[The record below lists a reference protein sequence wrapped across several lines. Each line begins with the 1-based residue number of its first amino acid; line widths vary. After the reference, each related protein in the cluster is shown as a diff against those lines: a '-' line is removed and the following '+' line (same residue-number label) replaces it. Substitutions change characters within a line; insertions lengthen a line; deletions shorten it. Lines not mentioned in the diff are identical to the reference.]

1 MDVVRVHLVSGGVK
15 KQSPLREARKAE
27 TEQKILDA
35 AVRLFLT
42 DGYVATTLADVA
54 AAAGVG
60 ARTVY
65 LRFGTKADLLNR
77 AIDVAIVGDTAEV
90 GVAHRDWHVRAATAP
105 TLEERIRAYA
115 EGARGLMERAAPLIA
130 VAVQAEASE
139 PLIAAAATA
148 GRDATHANI
157 THIWQQLHADGL
169 LDPGVDLDW
178 VIATVGLLGQAET
191 YILMTRTLGWDP
203 AAYQQWMYDT
213 WHHFAVTPSRSAH

>member
-1 MDVVRVHLVSGGVK
+1 MGDGVK

-65 LRFGTKADLLNR
+65 LRFGTKAELLNR
-77 AIDVAIVGDTAEV
+77 AIDVAIVGDTDAV
-90 GVAHRDWHVRAATAP
+90 DLAHRDWHIRAVTAP
-105 TLEERIRAYA
+105 TLDERIRTYA

-130 VAVQAEASE
+130 VAIQAEASE
-139 PLIAAAATA
+139 PVIAAAAKA
-148 GRDATHANI
+148 GRDATHANVAG
-157 THIWQQLHADGL
+157 IWQQLHADGL
-169 LDPGVDLDW
+169 LAPDIDLDW
-178 VIATVGLLGQAET
+178 TIATIGLLSQTET
-191 YILMTRTLGWDP
+191 YILMTRTLGWNSAD
-203 AAYQQWMYDT
+203 YQQWLCDT
-213 WHHFAVTPSRSAH
+213 WFHFATASTPR

>member
-1 MDVVRVHLVSGGVK
+1 MSGGVK
-15 KQSPLREARKAE
+15 KQSALREARKAE

-54 AAAGVG
+54 TAAGVG

-90 GVAHRDWHVRAATAP
+90 DVAHREWHVRAVTAS
-105 TLEERIRAYA
+105 TLDERIRAYA
-115 EGARGLMERAAPLIA
+115 EGSRGLMERAAPLIA

-139 PLIAAAATA
+139 PLIAAAAKA

-157 THIWQQLHADGL
+157 THVWQQLHADGL
-169 LDPGVDLDW
+169 LDPGIDLDW
-178 VIATVGLLGQAET
+178 TIATVGLLSQAET
-191 YILMTRTLGWDP
+191 YILMTRTLGWDS
-203 AAYQQWMYDT
+203 AAYQQWLYDT
-213 WHHFAVTPSRSAH
+213 WFHFALTPTRSVR